1 MDASLGSFHS
11 MMNGRIRIMKHIRRT
26 NEEWMEL
33 ITQCRCSGLSDERWC
48 RDHGIPVSTFYRHV
62 RLLRQKACDVPAVV
76 RGDVSPKQ
84 EVVPVQ
90 VTDIREADRAKNS
103 FPMPETGVRGPA
115 IRIHLGSAY
124 IDIMDHAD
132 TTLLSAAVMALKTLC

>member
-11 MMNGRIRIMKHIRRT
+11 MMNGRIMVMKHIRRT

-33 ITQCRCSGLSDERWC
+33 ITKCRCSGLSDDRWC
-48 RDHGIPVSTFYRHV
+48 REHGIPVSTFYRHV
-62 RLLRQKACDVPAVV
+62 KILRQKACDVPIPVK
-76 RGDVSPKQ
+76 GNIPQKQ

-90 VTDIREADRAKNS
+90 VTDIQELDRMGNS
-103 FPMPETGVRGPA
+103 FSMSGSRIQEPA

-124 IDIMDHAD
+124 IDIMNHAD
-132 TTLLSAAVMALKTLC
+132 ATLLSAAVMALKPLC